1 VICFVTVCLLFGL
14 VIYDILLCFVEIH
27 TNLASAWNDFLCEL
41 SDVSLSNVIIF
52 FQLTTSRLLHS
63 FVQSHVIV
71 WLG

>member
-1 VICFVTVCLLFGL
+1 MVVV
-14 VIYDILLCFVEIH
+14 VVEIH
-27 TNLASAWNDFLCEL
+27 TNLGSAWNDFLCEL

-52 FQLTTSRLLHS
+52 FQRTTSRLLHS